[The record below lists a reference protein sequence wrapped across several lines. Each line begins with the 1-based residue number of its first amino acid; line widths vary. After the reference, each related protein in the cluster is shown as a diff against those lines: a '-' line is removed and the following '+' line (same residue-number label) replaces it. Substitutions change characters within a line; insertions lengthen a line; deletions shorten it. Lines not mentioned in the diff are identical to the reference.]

1 VPIEEAKY
9 ISIIG
14 EIFVRRDHFA
24 LMGIPEMLAARNF
37 VMLDVPVSEWLRYT
51 DVLRET
57 GMYSSRLSF
66 SGKLELALTVL
77 VEDWYER
84 KVKRLFARTGLYEYD
99 LIAIK
104 DYLAHSLHFFPL
116 ELTGE
121 PGLSSGAALR
131 GLVDKYC
138 GVISVGPFGC
148 MNSRMTE
155 AVAVQEM
162 TVIGKEKAAALA
174 GHPVDLSDLKTEMD
188 VLPFLSVECDG
199 NPFSQIIVARLE
211 TFMLQSDRL
220 AAMLKK
226 RKAKKALVQ

>member
-1 VPIEEAKY
+1 
-9 ISIIG
+9 
-14 EIFVRRDHFA
+14 
-24 LMGIPEMLAARNF
+24 M
-37 VMLDVPVSEWLRYT
+37 
-51 DVLRET
+51 
-57 GMYSSRLSF
+57 
-66 SGKLELALTVL
+66 
-77 VEDWYER
+77 
-84 KVKRLFARTGLYEYD
+84 FARTGLYEYD